1 MLARGPRSQPVCST
15 IVSPI
20 DARPN
25 RLRCNP
31 FSPDLLQAPN
41 CTDTVSGVEEFL
53 DAVTTLIS
61 RYFVKPHWDAATLLW
76 QLESAATKEKSGDL
90 KRRLGR
96 KGSCTIGGF
105 SYYSRPR
112 GVGLYCRFLQSRSI
126 NRCCD

>member
-53 DAVTTLIS
+53 DAVTTLITLLCE
-61 RYFVKPHWDAATLLW
+61 ATLGRRDSAVATGIRSDKGEVWRLKAPAW
-76 QLESAATKEKSGDL
+76 AERQLYDRRVLVLFAA
-90 KRRLGR
+90 
-96 KGSCTIGGF
+96 
-105 SYYSRPR
+105 SR
-112 GVGLYCRFLQSRSI
+112 GWVVLQVFAEPEHQSLL
-126 NRCCD
+126 